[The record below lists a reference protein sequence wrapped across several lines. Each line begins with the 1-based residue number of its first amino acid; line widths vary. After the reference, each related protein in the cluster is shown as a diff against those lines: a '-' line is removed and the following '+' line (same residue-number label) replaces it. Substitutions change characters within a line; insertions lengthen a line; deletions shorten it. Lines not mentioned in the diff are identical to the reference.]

1 MGQGL
6 LTSKVRL
13 CVCVLAVS
21 AASAM
26 IPPAHADTGIAI
38 AAAES
43 ASQHP
48 ASDSAFGEPS
58 VGADSWNSAQ
68 ITVGEAAAGGGRV
81 AYGRRSSF
89 SGSAGVVSFS
99 NTRPRSSTP
108 RYAAT
113 AGPGPVLSSAALGQ
127 MPRYLPV
134 SGNGLTSSFGMRR
147 HPVLGI
153 ERRHSGL
160 DLAAAYGTPI
170 AATADGTVAFA
181 NWNGGYGLLVAVD
194 HGGGIETRYG
204 HMARLAVA
212 PGQRVR
218 TGDLLGYVG
227 STGLSTGPHVHYEV
241 RVNGAAVNPYGNL
254 RPYRKREISN

>member
-6 LTSKVRL
+6 LTSKSRL
-13 CVCVLAVS
+13 CASVLAVS
-21 AASAM
+21 AATAM
-26 IPPAHADTGIAI
+26 IQPAHADTSIANP
-38 AAAES
+38 AAES
-43 ASQHP
+43 AGQHP
-48 ASDSAFGEPS
+48 ASSDPLVEA
-58 VGADSWNSAQ
+58 GAWETGQ

-81 AYGRRSSF
+81 TYGHRSSF

-99 NTRPRSSTP
+99 STRPRRSAT
-108 RYAAT
+108 RYAASVG
-113 AGPGPVLSSAALGQ
+113 ARPVLSSAALGQ

-134 SGNGLTSSFGMRR
+134 SGSGLTSSFGMRR
-147 HPVLGI
+147 HPILGI

-160 DLAAAYGTPI
+160 DLAAVYGTPI

-204 HMARLAVA
+204 HMSRLAVS

-241 RVNGAAVNPYGNL
+241 RVNGAAVNPYAKP
-254 RPYRKREISN
+254 RPYANPRP

>member
-6 LTSKVRL
+6 LTSKSRL
-13 CVCVLAVS
+13 CACVLA
-21 AASAM
+21 ALTAPAM
-26 IPPAHADTGIAI
+26 IQPVHADSGIAS
-38 AAAES
+38 AAAERS
-43 ASQHP
+43 A
-48 ASDSAFGEPS
+48 
-58 VGADSWNSAQ
+58 GAEVWDTAQ
-68 ITVGEAAAGGGRV
+68 VTVGEAAAGGGRV
-81 AYGRRSSF
+81 AYGHRSSF

-99 NTRPRSSTP
+99 STRPRRSATHYAAIAGARPVPSAEALGRLP
-108 RYAAT
+108 RYFPVAA
-113 AGPGPVLSSAALGQ
+113 
-127 MPRYLPV
+127 
-134 SGNGLTSSFGMRR
+134 NGMTSSFGMRR

-153 ERRHSGL
+153 ERRHSGI

-204 HMARLAVA
+204 HMSRLAVS

-241 RVNGAAVNPYGNL
+241 RVNGAAVNPFGNFRNL
-254 RPYRKREISN
+254 K